1 VDMGIAIANTDYYA
15 NTGWQAELKLG
26 FVADNG
32 RTLLKQRSARGPL
45 AVQRPFYPEGGLC
58 HVYLLHPPGGIVGGD
73 SLQVDIDVAAY
84 AQVLITTPGAAKV
97 YRSDGRTA
105 RQTQRLVVAAH
116 ASLEWFP
123 QEAIIFDGAC
133 VRMDTRINL
142 ATDARYIGWEIVC
155 LGRPACDERY
165 TAGESLFRYQVW
177 RDQRPLLL
185 ERLNLPGGAP
195 MLTAYWGMQSL
206 PVFATMLATPVT
218 QAQVQTLRDTIPAP
232 TVTAGVTLIDDLL
245 VCRYLGEDVEQARH
259 YFRQVR
265 DYLRPDIINKPACN
279 PRIWST

>member
-1 VDMGIAIANTDYYA
+1 
-15 NTGWQAELKLG
+15 
-26 FVADNG
+26 
-32 RTLLKQRSARGPL
+32 
-45 AVQRPFYPEGGLC
+45 
-58 HVYLLHPPGGIVGGD
+58 VGGD